1 MNTAHRR
8 LAVGAAIL
16 AIVGFV
22 ASYGAIA
29 TAGNSSR
36 TFKVELTGFQEDPL
50 TVSTTGSGMLRLKVD
65 GQGKKLTYQLRY
77 ANLSGSVTQAHIH
90 FGGVAQSGG
99 ISAWLCQTAT
109 NPGPVGTPDCPA
121 SSGTVTGTIEAAN
134 VVGPTGQGI
143 EAGALDELLDAIR
156 AETTY
161 VNVHSTRFPGGEI
174 RSQIADHHH

>member
-16 AIVGFV
+16 AIVGFL

-36 TFKVELTGFQEDPL
+36 TFKVQLTGYQEDPL
-50 TVSTTGSGMLRLKVD
+50 TVSTTGSGTLRLKVD

-121 SSGTVTGTIEAAN
+121 SPGTVTGTIEAAN

-143 EAGALDELLDAIR
+143 EAGAMDELLNAIR

-161 VNVHSTRFPGGEI
+161 VNVHSTRVS
-174 RSQIADHHH
+174 RR